1 MNKGEFL
8 LKVMEEKGYK
18 MKQLAEESGVP
29 YTTIRSMIERDLK
42 KAAIENVIAVCKV
55 LGISVDK
62 LSELASNA
70 TPENIIEL
78 TGGTI
83 RIPIIGTIACGDPIT
98 AEQNVVG
105 YLSENSEG
113 LPGGTLFALEAKG
126 NSMEPTIPNGAYV
139 TIREQSEVENG
150 EIAAVLVNG
159 DTEATLKRVKRQG
172 GLLILMPDNSQHEPY
187 IVTPE
192 NPAKIMGKA
201 VRFSRNL

>member
-70 TPENIIEL
+70 TPDNVIEL

-98 AEQNVVG
+98 ADQNVVG

-126 NSMEPTIPNGAYV
+126 NSMEPTIPNGAFV
-139 TIREQSEVENG
+139 SIREQSEVENG